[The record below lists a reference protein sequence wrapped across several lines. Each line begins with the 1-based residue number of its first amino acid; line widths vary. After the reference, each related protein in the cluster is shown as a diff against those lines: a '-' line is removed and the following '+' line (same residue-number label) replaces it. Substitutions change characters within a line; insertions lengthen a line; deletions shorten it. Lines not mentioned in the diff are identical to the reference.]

1 MFELG
6 MKSHQGKVRQI
17 NEDSFHVDM
26 GELDGEEY
34 ALLAVADGMG
44 GHRAGEVASKI
55 AIDCFS
61 NEFFSVFREET
72 SSLLALEIAVRRS
85 NQKVYDLAESD
96 YLLAGMGTT
105 LTVALLW
112 RKQLLIAHVGDSRL
126 YLCRGASCR
135 QLTNDHSLVG
145 ELVKS
150 GGLSEEEAQ
159 QHPQRNLIL
168 RALGTDPFVEMDL
181 LTFDIQPGD
190 VVLLCSDGLSTELSK
205 AELAGIIGG
214 NRNLQQAA
222 EEMVE
227 TANNRGGL
235 DNITAVMA
243 KWGWEPV

>member
-6 MKSHQGKVRQI
+6 MKSHQGKVRQT
-17 NEDSFHVDM
+17 NEDSFHVDI

-44 GHRAGEVASKI
+44 GHHAGEVASQI

-61 NEFFSVFREET
+61 QEFHSVFREET
-72 SSLLALEIAVRRS
+72 SSFLALEIAVRRA
-85 NQKVYDLAESD
+85 NQKVYEQAKSD
-96 YLLAGMGTT
+96 YLLTGMGTT
-105 LTVALLW
+105 LTAALLW
-112 RKQLLIAHVGDSRL
+112 RNQLLMAHVGDSRL
-126 YLCRGASCR
+126 YLCRGGNCQ

-145 ELVKS
+145 ELLKS

-168 RALGTDPFVEMDL
+168 RALGTDPFVEVDL
-181 LTFDIQPGD
+181 LSLDLQPSD
-190 VVLLCSDGLSTELSK
+190 VVLLCSDGLSTVLSK
-205 AELAGIIGG
+205 AELAGIIGR
-214 NRNLQQAA
+214 NRNLQQAV

-235 DNITAVMA
+235 DNITAVVA
-243 KWGWEPV
+243 KWGWE